1 MSFTHGAAVVGTGR
15 MGSAMA
21 ARLRGA
27 GIAVVVYNRSRERA
41 LELASRFGVEVAP
54 TPREAACGAPVVLVS
69 LADDRA
75 ALAAYVGADGIAAG
89 TGPGAVVA
97 DTSTVDPLTSVNT
110 AELVRASGA
119 GHLDAPVSGSVP
131 SVERGELTIAVGGDA
146 KDLDLARPVLDHLA
160 SRIFHLG
167 PTGAGSTMK
176 LAVNNV
182 LEGLNQALS
191 EGLVLAERAGIDRAD
206 AYEVF
211 ASSAVAAPFVQ
222 YKRAAFLEPDSA
234 PVAFTLDLVAKD
246 LDLVLGLARRVG
258 VPMKQAE
265 TNRDAAAEAVAAG
278 WGSRD
283 LSAMAAFLRDRRA
296 DDRGDGQV
304 G

>member
-1 MSFTHGAAVVGTGR
+1 MSFTHAAAVIGTGR
-15 MGSAMA
+15 MGAAMA

-27 GIAVVVYNRSRERA
+27 GIAVIVYNRTREKA
-41 LELASRFGVEVAP
+41 LELASRYGMDAAT
-54 TPREAACGAPVVLVS
+54 TPREAASAAPVVLVS

-89 TGPGAVVA
+89 TGPGVVVA

-110 AELVRASGA
+110 GELVRASGA

-131 SVERGELTIAVGGDA
+131 SVERGELTILVGGDA
-146 KDLDLARPVLDHLA
+146 KDVDRARPVLGHLA
-160 SRIFHLG
+160 ARIFHLG
-167 PTGAGSTMK
+167 PAGAGATMK
-176 LAVNNV
+176 LAVNDV

-191 EGLVLAERAGIDRAD
+191 EGLVLAEKAGIDRAA
-206 AYEVF
+206 AYDVF
-211 ASSAVAAPFVQ
+211 SSSTVAAPFVQ
-222 YKRAAFLEPDSA
+222 YKRVAFLDPDHA

-265 TNRDAAAEAVAAG
+265 TNRKAAAEAVAAG

-283 LSAMAAFLRDRRA
+283 LSAMAAFLRDRGA